1 MGDFHSYAKLPEGR
15 RVKDLEVEEACME
28 TSMPRGHF
36 YVRSTNNIATILG
49 LSKIAFLARLND
61 GCLNYKTS
69 AIHVLHLF
77 FPCFSVL
84 GSFFSLH
91 VKLVSILLLC
101 LP

>member
-1 MGDFHSYAKLPEGR
+1 M
-15 RVKDLEVEEACME
+15 EVEEVCME
-28 TSMPRGHF
+28 ASVPRGHF
-36 YVRSTNNIATILG
+36 YVRSTRSTNNIATILG

-61 GCLNYKTS
+61 GCLNYKTR

-84 GSFFSLH
+84 DSFFSLH
-91 VKLVSILLLC
+91 VKLVSMLLLR